1 VTSPDD
7 PAGTAPALTQVA
19 DAVARV
25 ASGAGGPVVVGLSGW
40 CGAGKSTLARAVVG
54 AVPGS
59 VRLRGDDFLDPVRSH
74 RRSSDWDGVERDRLV
89 RTVLDPFRRSA
100 PGTFRRFDWS
110 TRALGPAE
118 PVPRAAVLVVDL
130 IGMFHPDVLPWLDLA
145 VWCDV
150 DQETAARRGM
160 RRDRALGRDHDRLW
174 REVWVPNDRDFARR
188 FAPAAAADQR
198 VAT

>member
-1 VTSPDD
+1 MTSSED
-7 PAGTAPALTQVA
+7 PVAPVPALA
-19 DAVARV
+19 GLAAAVART
-25 ASGAGGPVVVGLSGW
+25 AADAGRPVVVGLSGY
-40 CGAGKSTLARAVVG
+40 CGAGKSTLARALVG
-54 AVPGS
+54 AVPGG

-89 RTVLDPFRRSA
+89 GTVLDPFRRSV

-110 TRALGPAE
+110 TRALGPEE

-130 IGMFHPDVLPWLDLA
+130 IGMLHPDVLPWLDLA

-150 DQETAARRGM
+150 DPGTAALRGM
-160 RRDRALGRDHDRLW
+160 RRDRLLGRDHDRLW
-174 REVWVPNDRDFARR
+174 RDVWVPNDRDFARR
-188 FAPAAAADQR
+188 FAPAEAADLR